1 MNINFKFFFMSIIVL
16 GLIVNTTSFS
26 DFAFADKPDKE
37 EFKAS
42 TANAKEQREIVRA
55 DAKEQRE
62 IVRADAKEQREEI
75 KEFGDGTI
83 VYSSSTTTICH
94 IPPGNPGNNH
104 TITIGNSAVSA
115 HIGHG
120 DEPIACES
128 VIWEELG
135 SSTNEPELKNS
146 EIDENL
152 IDQLTKQIADLQKRL
167 QKLFGI

>member
-1 MNINFKFFFMSIIVL
+1 MNVKFIFMSIIVL
-16 GLIVNTTSFS
+16 GLIFNTVSFA
-26 DFAFADKPDKE
+26 DLAFADKPDKE
-37 EFKAS
+37 EAKAERED
-42 TANAKEQREIVRA
+42 AKVQREI
-55 DAKEQRE
+55 DRE
-62 IVRADAKEQREEI
+62 EANVQREEI
-75 KEFGDGTI
+75 KEFGDST
-83 VYSSSTTTICH
+83 VLTSSSTTSICH

-120 DEPIACES
+120 DKSIPCES
-128 VIWEELG
+128 VNWEEVE
-135 SSTNEPELKNS
+135 SSTNEGELKNT

>member
-1 MNINFKFFFMSIIVL
+1 V
-16 GLIVNTTSFS
+16 
-26 DFAFADKPDKE
+26 
-37 EFKAS
+37 
-42 TANAKEQREIVRA
+42 
-55 DAKEQRE
+55 
-62 IVRADAKEQREEI
+62 QREEI
-75 KEFGDGTI
+75 KEFGYGTI

-120 DEPIACES
+120 DKPIPCES
-128 VIWEELG
+128 VNWEELG
-135 SSTNEPELKNS
+135 SSTNEQELKNA
-146 EIDENL
+146 EMDENL